1 MTSASTFSD
10 PHEQPSATQA
20 LPEELLNLPR
30 RPSSLEIDDCI
41 LHGKRPLAGQVVV
54 FNSQQ
59 ALNQIVSHSES
70 NMRSELGGVLLGHVY
85 RDADT
90 VFVDIQ
96 AAIPA
101 VSNDSGPV
109 HFTFTADAWRQIHLD
124 RNNQYPTLDIVGW
137 FHTHPA
143 LSVFY
148 SSDDVVVHS
157 AAFTLPWHVG
167 LVVDPVRHEAAY
179 FGWCH
184 GNLDPIAGFYEY
196 RDLQKQSVI
205 RWRAVR
211 TSVYHLSE
219 AELGQNFYEDDD
231 LLDESGS
238 MLAGMSA
245 AIDARRKPAW
255 LPLSP
260 SANYL
265 GLILGLVALALLL
278 FLLLFWVMPKNRQ
291 IQQLQETVLALAN
304 NEQNPNVAMCTDS
317 RLRPLLPQSGATF
330 ATNSTVDVI
339 GTAVYPDA
347 YRYRVEIRPT
357 GETQWALVGST
368 RQQIEFGQLASWNTT
383 GLLPGLYDMRLT
395 AVDRN
400 AIRLANSPD
409 CVIQVDL
416 RP

>member
-10 PHEQPSATQA
+10 HPDQASSAQA

-30 RPSSLEIDDCI
+30 RPSSLDLDDYI
-41 LHGKRPLAGQVVV
+41 LHGKRPLTGQVVV
-54 FNSQQ
+54 LNSQH
-59 ALNQIVSHSES
+59 ALNQIVAHSES
-70 NMRSELGGVLLGHVY
+70 NLRSELGGVLLGHVY
-85 RDADT
+85 REAES
-90 VFVDIQ
+90 VFVDVQ

-124 RNNQYPTLDIVGW
+124 RNSQHPTLDIVGW

-184 GNLDPIAGFYEY
+184 GNLDPIAGFYES
-196 RDLQKQSVI
+196 RDIQKQSVI

-219 AELGQNFYEDDD
+219 SDFTQDFYA
-231 LLDESGS
+231 DEVGS
-238 MLAGMSA
+238 MLPGMAA
-245 AIDARRKPAW
+245 AIDPRQNPAW

-260 SANYL
+260 SASYL
-265 GLILGLVALALLL
+265 GLIVALVTLGLFIFALI
-278 FLLLFWVMPKNRQ
+278 FWVMPKNRQ
-291 IQQLQETVLALAN
+291 IAQLEESLLALASQEN
-304 NEQNPNVAMCTDS
+304 NPNVAACTDG
-317 RLRPLLPQSGATF
+317 RLRPLLPFSGASF
-330 ATNSTVDVI
+330 AINSQIDFI
-339 GTAVYPDA
+339 GTAVYPDT
-347 YRYRVEIRPT
+347 YRYQLEVRPAS
-357 GETQWALVGST
+357 ETQWLLLNSIRQPVQFGTLGS
-368 RQQIEFGQLASWNTT
+368 WDTT
-383 GLLPGLYDMRLT
+383 GLAAGLYDVRLT

-409 CVIQVDL
+409 CLIQL
-416 RP
+416 NLHP